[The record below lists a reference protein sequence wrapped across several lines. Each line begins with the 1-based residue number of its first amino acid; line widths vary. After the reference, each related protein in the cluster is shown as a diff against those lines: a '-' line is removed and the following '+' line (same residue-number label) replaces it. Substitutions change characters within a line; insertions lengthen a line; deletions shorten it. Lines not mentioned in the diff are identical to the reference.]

1 MNGKL
6 SFKGTVQTAN
16 GTDMPILETLG
27 MTQVILQP
35 GELLTPHL
43 HPNANELAYFVSGTA
58 EVAVYSVGAGDPN
71 ATPFQVTA
79 GDVVFFPQGTVH
91 YVHNIGKTEVDFI
104 LTFDNPDFDLLFVT
118 DIFKQFDSAI
128 FEQAFGVNAKIARA
142 MTHGG
147 GIVPASAPTP
157 AKKKRVKK

>member
-1 MNGKL
+1 MNEKL

-35 GELLTPHL
+35 GELLTPHI

-58 EVAVYSVGAGDPN
+58 EVAVYSVGAGDPD

-79 GDVVFFPQGTVH
+79 GDVVFFPQGAVH

-104 LTFDNPDFDLLFVT
+104 LSFDNPDFDLLFVT

-128 FEQAFGVNAKIARA
+128 FEQAFGVNAKIAKA

-147 GIVPASAPTP
+147 GIVPAPAP